1 MDEGLSVCRIEVS
14 DNGSGMNDDQL
25 QSIFEPL
32 YTTKAKGT
40 GLGLSIC
47 RQIIEE
53 HHEGKITVESEV
65 DVGTRFIIELPL
77 DKRSSLA

>member
-1 MDEGLSVCRIEVS
+1 
-14 DNGSGMNDDQL
+14 MNDEQL
-25 QSIFEPL
+25 RSIFEPL

-53 HHEGKITVESEV
+53 HHGGKITVESEV
-65 DVGTRFIIELPL
+65 DAGTRFIIELPL
-77 DKRSSLA
+77 DNRSSLA

>member
-1 MDEGLSVCRIEVS
+1 MDEE
-14 DNGSGMNDDQL
+14 QL
-25 QSIFEPL
+25 QRIFEPL

-53 HHEGKITVESEV
+53 HHGGQISVESEV
-65 DVGTRFIIELPL
+65 ASGTRFVIELPL
-77 DKRSSLA
+77 DKSPKEA

>member
-1 MDEGLSVCRIEVS
+1 
-14 DNGSGMNDDQL
+14 MNDEQL
-25 QSIFEPL
+25 RSIFEPL

-53 HHEGKITVESEV
+53 HHGGRITVESEV
-65 DVGTRFIIELPL
+65 DAGTRFIIELPL
-77 DKRSSLA
+77 DN